1 MARILIVEE
10 SHIFS
15 NMLQGLLKKHTN
27 FNFDFAFNYTEAE
40 HFLKQFRYDFAV
52 ADLRLSDAPHGQVIT
67 LMNRHNVAPII
78 LLDEINEDFHET
90 YESSNI
96 VDYVLKEHYGD
107 IANVTRCLL
116 QLEANR
122 KKNILLIDATV
133 SHSLLLKQQL
143 MQHQLRVVI
152 STNVNEAYQKIQQG
166 ESYDLIMVNN
176 SIAQHEQLVLVAAL
190 RKEAATQN
198 IPLITLVNESGE
210 FETAQLL
217 KEGASDYLI
226 KPFSRD
232 ELYHR
237 IYTHLSRVTLD
248 LGSDD

>member
-15 NMLQGLLKKHTN
+15 NLLRGLLKKHTK
-27 FNFDFAFNYTEAE
+27 FNFDFAFNYAEAE
-40 HFLKQFRYDFAV
+40 HYLKQFRYDFAV
-52 ADLRLSDAPHGQVIT
+52 ADLKLVDAPHGQIIT

-78 LLDEINEDFHET
+78 LLDAIDEDFHET

-96 VDYVLKEHYGD
+96 VDYVLKEHFDD
-107 IANVTRCLL
+107 IANVTRLLL

-122 KKNILLIDATV
+122 KKSILLVDATV
-133 SHSLLLKQQL
+133 AHSLLLKQQL

-152 STNVNEAYQKIQQG
+152 STNVNEAYQKIQRG
-166 ESYDLIMVNN
+166 EHYDLILVND
-176 SIAQHEQLVLVAAL
+176 SIAQNQQLIFAAAL
-190 RKEAATQN
+190 RKEKETLETP
-198 IPLITLVNESGE
+198 IITFASESGS

-217 KEGASDYLI
+217 KDGVSDYLI

-237 IYTHLSRVTLD
+237 IYLHMKRVSLEITTNE
-248 LGSDD
+248 